1 VAASSMRRGR
11 NIVRPC
17 RPIPARTISSV
28 MHDETATAVAAAAR
42 LRNSM
47 LDERDLE
54 RFVEQGFVRIDGA
67 FSRKTAAQGRDPLAS
82 YWVRSG

>member
-1 VAASSMRRGR
+1 
-11 NIVRPC
+11 
-17 RPIPARTISSV
+17 